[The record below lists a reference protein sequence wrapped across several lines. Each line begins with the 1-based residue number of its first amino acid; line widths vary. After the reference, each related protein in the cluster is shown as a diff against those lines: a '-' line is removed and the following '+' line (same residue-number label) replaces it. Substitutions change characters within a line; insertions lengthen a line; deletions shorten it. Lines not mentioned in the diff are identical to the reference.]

1 MHMMRENYV
10 GKLVI
15 AHPSNP
21 RNEAAR
27 SVQIVVTDTDSVT
40 VCLQINTPHPDLTL
54 SRVTR
59 NIGIDHEGDQPV
71 YFGGVVNPHKIHV
84 IHSLD
89 WAGISTVPLTDHIG
103 LTNDISVLMA
113 LSRNEGPEYFRA
125 CAGYWTWED
134 GRFERELTGTVPR
147 SEDPY
152 RWEVLD
158 ASIET
163 VFQVDAN
170 IQWNYC
176 IEQVARQTVSA
187 WL

>member
-40 VCLQINTPHPDLTL
+40 VCLQINTPHPELTL

-125 CAGYWTWED
+125 CAGYWAWED
-134 GRFERELTGTVPR
+134 GRFEREILGTYR
-147 SEDPY
+147 DDELD

-158 ASIET
+158 SSIEN
-163 VFQVDAN
+163 VFLIDSSQ
-170 IQWNYC
+170 QWNHC
-176 IEQVARQTVSA
+176 IELLAKHKVSA
-187 WL
+187 WI